1 MDISKQIKKYRLD
14 SKLSQEDLAEKIFVT
29 RQTISNW
36 ENGKNYPDINSLVL
50 LSNLFGVS
58 LDILVKGD
66 LEEMKEEIKTED
78 IKKFNRDGTI
88 FTLLLIATIVL
99 VVPLFLF
106 LEFIGVAIW
115 LVIFGVT
122 MYYARC
128 IEKQK
133 KSHDVQ
139 TFREIIAFTE
149 GKKLDEIEKRCE
161 VAKRPYQDVLSV
173 ICSGL
178 IATVVTI
185 GMYFLFRLIGY
196 IK

>member
-1 MDISKQIKKYRLD
+1 M
-14 SKLSQEDLAEKIFVT
+14 AEKIFVT

-78 IKKFNRDGTI
+78 IKRFNRDGMI
-88 FTLLLIATIVL
+88 FTVLLIATAVL

-106 LEFIGVAIW
+106 LNFIGIVIW
-115 LVIFGVT
+115 LVLFGVT
-122 MYYARC
+122 MHYAIC
-128 IEKQK
+128 VEKQK
-133 KSHDVQ
+133 KAHDIQ
-139 TFREIIAFTE
+139 TYREIIAFTE
-149 GKKLDEIEKRCE
+149 GKKLDQIEKRYE
-161 VAKRPYQDVLSV
+161 VVKRPYQNVLAV

-178 IATVVTI
+178 IALVITI
-185 GMYFLFRLIGY
+185 GMYFLFRLIQY
-196 IK
+196 VKLLLV

>member
-14 SKLSQEDLAEKIFVT
+14 LKLSQEDLAEKVFVT

-50 LSNLFGVS
+50 LSTLFGVS

-78 IKKFNRDGTI
+78 IKKFNHDGI
-88 FTLLLIATIVL
+88 VFTVLLITTVVL
-99 VVPLFLF
+99 AVPLFLY
-106 LEFIGVAIW
+106 LNFIGIVIW
-115 LVIFGVT
+115 LVLYGIT
-122 MYYARC
+122 MYYAKG

-133 KSHDVQ
+133 KTHDIQ
-139 TFREIIAFTE
+139 TYREIIAFTE
-149 GKKLDEIEKRCE
+149 GKKLDQIEKRCE
-161 VAKRPYQDVLSV
+161 AGKRPYQKAFLV

-178 IATVVTI
+178 IALVVTI
-185 GMYFLFRLIGY
+185 GMYFLFRLIQ
-196 IK
+196 